1 MHKLKQMENMLWYAI
16 YSNGGKTQGKS
27 QKLVDRFENFSFNRE
42 KDDPSSCK

>member
-27 QKLVDRFENFSFNRE
+27 QKLVDISDKKVWKIFIY
-42 KDDPSSCK
+42 